1 MSRELKFDLIYKG
14 ETGFHHKKYF
24 LETLMCGIKSICD
37 IHEMMELIATR
48 QYTGLK
54 DKNSAEIYEGDILEH
69 IGSGECAIQSNPY
82 GGPIRSYKG
91 QRFVV
96 VSGAGGFL
104 GRHVEG
110 FVPGKNQ
117 APNLI
122 AGGWK
127 IIEPYDLWNHQRWN
141 VVIGNIHE
149 NPELLEV
156 KS

>member
-1 MSRELKFDLIYKG
+1 MSREIKFDLIYKG

-54 DKNSAEIYEGDILEH
+54 DQNGAEIYEGDILQTPYSYD
-69 IGSGECAIQSNPY
+69 GSIFTDYEGDEGHYRGLVHYQPS
-82 GGPIRSYKG
+82 K
-91 QRFVV
+91 
-96 VSGAGGFL
+96 GFL
-104 GRHVEG
+104 QTSCLVLSNSDADQKWRKRGRLDIR
-110 FVPGKNQ
+110 Q
-117 APNLI
+117 SYCL
-122 AGGWK
+122 
-127 IIEPYDLWNHQRWN
+127 
-141 VVIGNIHE
+141 VIGNIHE

>member
-48 QYTGLK
+48 QYIGKK
-54 DKNSAEIYEGDILEH
+54 DKEGVEIYEGDIVKANGEH
-69 IGSGECAIQSNPY
+69 PAQIGY
-82 GGPIRSYKG
+82 MK
-91 QRFVV
+91 
-96 VSGAGGFL
+96 GGFTL
-104 GRHVEG
+104 KHSYGNGLSIHEVAMDRYE
-110 FVPGKNQ
+110 
-117 APNLI
+117 
-122 AGGWK
+122 
-127 IIEPYDLWNHQRWN
+127 
-141 VVIGNIHE
+141 VIGNIHE